1 MTITESEKQT
11 RLQSDSSDL
20 LQIPT
25 SEHKRNHALVRQG
38 AMVQLLLTGK
48 CDEHQNEFLRQGLQD
63 LDNCAI

>member
-11 RLQSDSSDL
+11 RLQSDSPDL

-25 SEHKRNHALVRQG
+25 SEHKRNHALVRQR

-48 CDEHQNEFLRQGLQD
+48 CDEHQNEFLCQGLQD
-63 LDNCAI
+63 LDNCSI